1 MAVMSLFPQHLTSLS
16 LPANKAVCINAATM
30 ALIDAGIAMKDFVCA
45 CSSSLIEDTTVVG
58 MNLLFSL
65 PFIPLFSDLNYLE
78 ESARGHTVLEVNV
91 CSVMKCL

>member
-1 MAVMSLFPQHLTSLS
+1 
-16 LPANKAVCINAATM
+16 M

-65 PFIPLFSDLNYLE
+65 PFIIFFFFSDLNYLE
-78 ESARGHTVLEVNV
+78 ESARGPTLTVATLPKSGKIVLLQV
-91 CSVMKCL
+91 IYTISCHVSI